1 MRSLYDTWIF
11 TVYQG
16 YCYLVLRS
24 RTLRNYGRFCQTLHT
39 KTQSISI
46 IMDFDNRIRELN
58 QWKATDE
65 LTEVT
70 FDMGHEAALTWNL
83 PASYVCIVR
92 AVKSNGKI
100 QERAY
105 RQAKAAKT
113 YMKSLLMNDHDYVV
127 MTSNAVLDT
136 QSDIP

>member
-1 MRSLYDTWIF
+1 
-11 TVYQG
+11 
-16 YCYLVLRS
+16 
-24 RTLRNYGRFCQTLHT
+24 
-39 KTQSISI
+39 
-46 IMDFDNRIRELN
+46 MDFDNRIRELN

-65 LTEVT
+65 LTDVT

-92 AVKSNGKI
+92 AVKQNGKI

-105 RQAKAAKT
+105 RQAKAAKN
-113 YMKSLLMNDHDYVV
+113 YMKSLLLNDDDYVV

-136 QSDIP
+136 QTDIP